1 METDAYGQTLP
12 VCRASKRRLENS
24 ISSKIMYILS
34 VEILSDIFVVVSTC
48 RGLSASSR
56 SASGQK
62 TLKKQ
67 KAIIAEVYIRI
78 FNLA

>member
-1 METDAYGQTLP
+1 M
-12 VCRASKRRLENS
+12 
-24 ISSKIMYILS
+24 S
-34 VEILSDIFVVVSTC
+34 VEILSDIFVVVSS
-48 RGLSASSR
+48 RVLAASSR

-78 FNLA
+78 FNLT

>member
-1 METDAYGQTLP
+1 METDTYGQTLP
-12 VCRASKRRLENS
+12 VCHASKRRLESS

-34 VEILSDIFVVVSTC
+34 VEILSDIFVVVSS
-48 RGLSASSR
+48 RGLPASSR